1 MNQNSI
7 TTVAQTELTAE
18 RIDRGLEWLKHSLP
32 SLNDCPDTRRKRNGR
47 DDGFI

>member
-7 TTVAQTELTAE
+7 TTVAQTELTPE

-32 SLNDCPDTRRKRNGR
+32 SLNDCPDTRRKAMAAVTA
-47 DDGFI
+47 FI